1 MLDLS
6 TVINISVSQAPTG
19 LGIFNV
25 NNVLLLTS
33 DAFLANPNSDTYRAY
48 TSAQAVGTDFGTT
61 TETYQ
66 QAQAFFAQ
74 QPNVLNGGGVLY
86 VAPFIVGDSS
96 NIATAVARLK
106 PSIYFCGIIST
117 SYPVSGSM
125 KTLADAIQVYGDKIL
140 ILPSTTYSDVAG
152 AFTDIKTAGDYNTRC
167 LFYSVTTGSSLQ
179 CRLFAAA
186 YAGAMFSTNFNAS
199 NSTLTA
205 NLKQLATITP
215 DPGITTAYL
224 TALATAGV
232 DCYTSVAGI
241 SALLSQGANKY
252 FDSVYNLIW
261 FVNSLKVAGFNALL
275 QVGSKVPQT
284 EPGVALLK
292 NAYRN
297 ICLQAVNNGY
307 LAPGAWTSD
316 TFGNQVDFLANI
328 VSYGYYLY
336 SQPVNQQ
343 ATSAR
348 AARQC
353 PVIQIAGK
361 EAGAIHSSSVTVN
374 INP

>member
-6 TVINISVSQAPTG
+6 TIINISVSQAPTG

-33 DAFLANPNSDTYRAY
+33 DAFLSNPGSDTYRVY
-48 TSAQAVGTDFGTT
+48 TSSQAVGIDFGTT

-66 QAQAFFAQ
+66 QASAFFAQ

-86 VAPFIVGDSS
+86 VAPFISGDSQG
-96 NIATAVARLK
+96 IAAAITRLQ
-106 PSIYFCGIIST
+106 PSIYFCGVIST
-117 SYPVSGSM
+117 VYPDSGSM
-125 KTLADAIQVYGDKIL
+125 KTLADSIQGFGDKIL

-152 AFTDIKTAGDYNTRC
+152 AFTDIKTAVDYNTRC
-167 LFYSVTTGSSLQ
+167 LYNSVSALAA
-179 CRLFAAA
+179 RLMAAA

-199 NSTLTA
+199 NSTITA
-205 NLKQLATITP
+205 NLKQLATISP
-215 DPGITTAYL
+215 DPGITTTILA
-224 TALATAGV
+224 ACATAGV
-232 DCYTSVAGI
+232 DVYTSVEGI
-241 SALLSQGANKY
+241 PVVLSQGANKY

-297 ICLQAVNNGY
+297 VCLQAVNNAY
-307 LAPGAWTSD
+307 LAPGAWTAD
-316 TFGNQVDFLANI
+316 TFGSQVDFLANI
-328 VSYGYYLY
+328 TSFGYYIY

-343 ATSAR
+343 STVAR

-361 EAGAIHSSSVTVN
+361 EAGAFHSSSVTVN

>member
-1 MLDLS
+1 MLGLS
-6 TVINISVSQAPTG
+6 TIINISVSQAPTG

-33 DAFLANPNSDTYRAY
+33 DPFLSNAGADTYRVY
-48 TSAQAVGTDFGTT
+48 TSSQAVGIDFGTT

-66 QAQAFFAQ
+66 QASAFFAQ

-86 VAPFIVGDSS
+86 IAPFVVGDSS
-96 NIATAVARLK
+96 SIPTAIMRLK
-106 PSIYFCGIIST
+106 PSIYFCGVIST
-117 SYPVSGSM
+117 VYPASGSM
-125 KTLADAIQVYGDKIL
+125 KACADAIQAFGDKIL

-152 AFTDIKTAGDYNTRC
+152 AFTDIKTALDYNTRC
-167 LFYSVTTGSSLQ
+167 LYNSVSVLQ
-179 CRLFAAA
+179 ARLMAAA
-186 YAGAMFSTNFNAS
+186 YAGAMFSTNFSAS

-205 NLKQLATITP
+205 NLRQLVTIAT
-215 DPGITTAYL
+215 DPGITTTILA
-224 TALATAGV
+224 ACATAGV
-232 DCYTSVAGI
+232 DVYTSIEGI
-241 SALLSQGANKY
+241 PAVIAQGANKY

-297 ICLQAVNNGY
+297 ICLQAVNNAY
-307 LAPGAWTSD
+307 LAPGAWTAD

-328 VSYGYYLY
+328 TSFGYYIY

-343 ATSAR
+343 STADRQAR
-348 AARQC
+348 KC